1 MPKACDL
8 KRGAI
13 VAIDGAPHIIEAL
26 KISSPT
32 ARGSSSLYHFRLRNL
47 ATRNKLDR
55 SCKGDE
61 MFADCDFEKRA
72 VQYSYAQGD
81 LHTFMDLADYNEIV
95 FNADDIAAE
104 LPYIT
109 EEMEGIHALIS
120 DDKALGIELP
130 PVTELE
136 ITACDPSMRGASA
149 TARTKPATLSTGL
162 VVQVPE
168 YLAPNEVIRVDTRS
182 GDFLGRA

>member
-13 VAIDGAPHIIEAL
+13 VAIDGAPHIIQAL

-32 ARGSSSLYHFRLRNL
+32 ARGSSSLYHFRMRNL
-47 ATRNKLDR
+47 STRNKLDR

-72 VQYSYAQGD
+72 VQYSYVQGD
-81 LHTFMDLADYNEIV
+81 LHTFMDLEDYSEIV
-95 FNADDIAAE
+95 FNAEDISAE

-109 EEMEGIHALIS
+109 DDMEGIHVLVS
-120 DDKALGIELP
+120 DGKALGIELP
-130 PVTELE
+130 PVAKLE
-136 ITACDPSMRGASA
+136 ITECDPSMRGASA

>member
-13 VAIDGAPHIIEAL
+13 VAIDGAPHMIEAL

-47 ATRNKLDR
+47 GTRNKLDR
-55 SCKGDE
+55 TCKGDD
-61 MFADCDFEKRA
+61 MFTDCDFEKRA

-81 LHTFMDLADYNEIV
+81 LYTFMDLADYSEIV

-109 EEMEGIHALIS
+109 EEMEGIQVLIS

-130 PVTELE
+130 SVATLE
-136 ITACDPSMRGASA
+136 ITECDPSMRGASA

-168 YLAPNEVIRVDTRS
+168 YLSPNEVIRVDTRS
-182 GDFLGRA
+182 GAFLGRA